1 VTGDERRITPL
12 GARASALLGRLGA
25 RTIREPEDRPD
36 ASGTN
41 FSEASKEFTMRAI
54 ALTLVC
60 VLSVPCTAFASSFA
74 TEVISYTPGAN
85 VQPGYTDPN
94 VALGSPGRVTGTGP
108 FDGDVTPFNA
118 PYQASDVV
126 SIGAGGELTVRF
138 DHEITASPS
147 HPYGIDLLVFG
158 NAFLGVDFDS
168 GLADGTLF
176 DEPGHLA
183 VSQDGVHWVDVPG
196 VFADSLFPT
205 MGYQNTPG
213 PFASG
218 GTIPTRYTRAVN
230 PALTAASFAGKDIA
244 GVSALYA
251 GSGGG
256 AGIDLSALGLPWIE
270 YVRVFQP
277 AGDAFS
283 TEVDAFAAVPEPGIL
298 TLLGVAGL
306 ALGGRRS
313 RRG

>member
-1 VTGDERRITPL
+1 
-12 GARASALLGRLGA
+12 
-25 RTIREPEDRPD
+25 
-36 ASGTN
+36 
-41 FSEASKEFTMRAI
+41 MRAI

-60 VLSVPCTAFASSFA
+60 VLSVSASAFASSFA
-74 TEVISYTPGAN
+74 TQVISYVPGTNAQ
-85 VQPGYTDPN
+85 VGYDDPSTS
-94 VALGSPGRVTGTGP
+94 LGAPSRVTGTGP

-118 PYQASDVV
+118 PYQPTDVV
-126 SIGAGGELTVRF
+126 SIGAGGELTVKF
-138 DHEITASPS
+138 DHPITDDPHHS
-147 HPYGIDLLVFG
+147 YGIDLLVFG
-158 NAFLGVDFDS
+158 NAFLGLDFDT
-168 GLADGTLF
+168 GIADGTLF
-176 DEPGHLA
+176 DEPGHIA
-183 VSQDGVHWVDVPG
+183 VSQDGVTWVNVPN

-205 MGYQNTPG
+205 LGFQNTPG

-218 GTIPTRYTRAVN
+218 GTIPTDFTKPVN

-256 AGIDLSALGLPWIE
+256 AGIDLSVLGLPWIE

-283 TEVDAFAAVPEPGIL
+283 TEVDAFAAVPEPGMP

-306 ALGGRRS
+306 ALVGRRS